1 VTGPLLDEKILA
13 IRRQLVDRNIPHAFG
28 GALALAYYA
37 TPRGTED
44 IDIKIF
50 VPASEAD
57 RVLGPLAELG
67 VARATAADRTR
78 LRRDGQVRVH
88 WGRTPLDLFFSYDA
102 LHEAC
107 RPRSRT
113 VAFGS
118 DEIEILSAEDL
129 VVFKV
134 LFDRDKDWVDIGHLL
149 FAMEGE
155 FDAEYV
161 TGWLGRI
168 VEVDDARQ
176 ARFEELL
183 ASAS

>member
-1 VTGPLLDEKILA
+1 VSGPLLDEKILA
-13 IRRQLVDRNIPHAFG
+13 VRRQLVDRDIPHAFG

-44 IDIKIF
+44 IDINVF
-50 VPASEAD
+50 VRASQAD

-78 LRRDGQVRVH
+78 LRRDGQVRLY

-102 LHEAC
+102 LHDAC
-107 RPRSRT
+107 RERSRT

-129 VVFKV
+129 VIFKV

-155 FDAEYV
+155 FDAEYA

-168 VEVDDARQ
+168 VDADDARL
-176 ARFEELL
+176 ARFMQLL
-183 ASAS
+183 ADRT